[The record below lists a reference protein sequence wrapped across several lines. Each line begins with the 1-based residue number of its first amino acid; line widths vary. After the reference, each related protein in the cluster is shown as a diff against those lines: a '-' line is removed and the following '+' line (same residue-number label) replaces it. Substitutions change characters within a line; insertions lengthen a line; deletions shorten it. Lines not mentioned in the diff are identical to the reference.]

1 MADKNFGAYA
11 VDGVNVVSNI
21 LDVFS
26 TVQNSLDISEY
37 NNALLWYPLAHAFAQ
52 DLASA
57 YNLTV
62 SQACGIIAALSP
74 QLSWNKNKTQAL
86 EFCKRMRNGES
97 LVGLM
102 AYKAN
107 VNKAFRIYNGENS
120 LDVLGG
126 MKVRSFYAN
135 LMLDD
140 NAVTV
145 DRHATHIA
153 LFGTSKPDEK
163 SGSIAVTDK
172 LYKLISSAYVDA
184 AKLLNVPAY
193 VVQSVTWTFKAQS
206 GGSVL

>member
-11 VDGVNVVSNI
+11 VNGVDVVANI

-26 TVQNSLDISEY
+26 TVKNSSDIAEY
-37 NNALLWYPLAHAFAQ
+37 NNALLWYPLAHVFAQ

-57 YNLTV
+57 YGLTV
-62 SQACGIIAALSP
+62 SQVCGIIAALSP
-74 QLSWNKNKTQAL
+74 QLSWYKNKAQAL
-86 EFCKRMRNGES
+86 EFCKRMRNNEDLS
-97 LVGLM
+97 GLM

-107 VNKAFRIYNGENS
+107 VNKAVRIYNGAES

-140 NAVTV
+140 SAVTV

-172 LYKLISSAYVDA
+172 LYRLISSAYTDA
-184 AKLLNVPAY
+184 AKLLDVPAY
-193 VVQSVTWTFKAQS
+193 VVQSVTWTYKAQS
-206 GGSVL
+206 GGSVI